1 MRAAIET
8 FWNDIKRAQFID
20 AQTRAVTLTMD
31 VRSNHMGVRS
41 GVTFMWEL
49 TSMGAVLPSYGM
61 ETRVEAHA
69 HRWATRFYLNIGLG
83 FCGFFVVLEL
93 IELMSSGPVAYFQ
106 NMWNV
111 MDWIN
116 FAVFFLVW
124 WTLRTMFEQE
134 DHRPCALLC
143 QTVGFQDDWQVLA
156 TLRAAKARARVP

>member
-41 GVTFMWEL
+41 RVTFMWEL
-49 TSMGAVLPSYGM
+49 TSMGAVLPSYDM

-93 IELMSSGPVAYFQ
+93 TLTLTLTLTRTLTRPLTLTLIRYSS
-106 NMWNV
+106 
-111 MDWIN
+111 
-116 FAVFFLVW
+116 
-124 WTLRTMFEQE
+124 
-134 DHRPCALLC
+134 
-143 QTVGFQDDWQVLA
+143 
-156 TLRAAKARARVP
+156 

>member
-1 MRAAIET
+1 M
-8 FWNDIKRAQFID
+8 
-20 AQTRAVTLTMD
+20 
-31 VRSNHMGVRS
+31 S
-41 GVTFMWEL
+41 
-49 TSMGAVLPSYGM
+49 
-61 ETRVEAHA
+61 
-69 HRWATRFYLNIGLG
+69 
-83 FCGFFVVLEL
+83 CGQLEL
-93 IELMSSGPVAYFQ
+93 WSELMSCGPVAYFL

-156 TLRAAKARARVP
+156 TLRAAPLQKLRAESTPKPVPRRSRSNASGPADRGEAPIGISPGGG